1 MCLLCLFNTGFLSKL
16 HDAALTAVQAEPS
29 CFPNCPANLFVFAY
43 AFFFFF
49 ETWRIAIRQFQVVWV
64 PEDNHILEPL
74 EASHTHSEALQSSRV
89 WLSHLYSSSC
99 HVNIPF
105 SFHRF
110 FTPFPPVMSTRPYN
124 HTKNSVRK
132 QPPRK
137 TTQRCA
143 EPTFCFFVLWF
154 FFSTFNCSYV
164 LYLPVIHCFG
174 KLTANL

>member
-1 MCLLCLFNTGFLSKL
+1 MAQLWLLFKQSHHAFQTALPTCLSL
-16 HDAALTAVQAEPS
+16 HTH
-29 CFPNCPANLFVFAY
+29 
-43 AFFFFF
+43 FFFFF

-143 EPTFCFFVLWF
+143 EPTFCFFVLCF
-154 FFSTFNCSYV
+154 FFQHLIAVMCYIFQ
-164 LYLPVIHCFG
+164 
-174 KLTANL
+174 